1 MPSTPRNPV
10 PKSERVRLILE
21 VRRAYQRFAELLQ
34 EYRDDSPRVRAAFIR
49 TTRHLCLMNRALAL
63 VALESA
69 GGATATWR

>member
-34 EYRDDSPRVRAAFIR
+34 S
-49 TTRHLCLMNRALAL
+49 
-63 VALESA
+63 
-69 GGATATWR
+69 TATIRRVCELPSFAPRAICG